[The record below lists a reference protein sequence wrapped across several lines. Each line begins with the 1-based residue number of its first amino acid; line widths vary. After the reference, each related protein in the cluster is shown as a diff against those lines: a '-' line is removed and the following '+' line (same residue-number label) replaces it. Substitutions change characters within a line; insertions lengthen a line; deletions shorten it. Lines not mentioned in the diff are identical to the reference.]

1 MKTTYALIKPTVSIC
16 YPLLKKHW
24 FAQAQFKSLHI
35 KKSFLDDY
43 YRDSIAITKENM
55 IAFLKANSDYKL
67 KEGIKETDVKVL
79 VLVESK
85 ENHYFN
91 FHISY
96 LFLLA
101 FAFQV

>member
-1 MKTTYALIKPTVSIC
+1 MRME
-16 YPLLKKHW
+16 
-24 FAQAQFKSLHI
+24 QG
-35 KKSFLDDY
+35 D
-43 YRDSIAITKENM
+43 N
-55 IAFLKANSDYKL
+55 L